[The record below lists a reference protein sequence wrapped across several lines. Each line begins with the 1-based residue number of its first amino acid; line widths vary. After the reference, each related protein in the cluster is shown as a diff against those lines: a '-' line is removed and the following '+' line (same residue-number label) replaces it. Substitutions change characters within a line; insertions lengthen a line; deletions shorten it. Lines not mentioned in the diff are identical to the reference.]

1 MIGRLVDKFLDQ
13 QTLSLI
19 YFKTGSVTPSR
30 NWPEMGHVIYNRV
43 HARYAATLPAILQGV
58 TIDFKPGMKVIYSI
72 SIPLFMYSI
81 KFHLHSKTHPSVHNI
96 DDDIQL
102 GECRNHF

>member
-1 MIGRLVDKFLDQ
+1 MLGRLVDKFFDQ

-43 HARYAATLPAILQGV
+43 HARYAAGLPAILQGV

-72 SIPLFMYSI
+72 SIPSFLYSI
-81 KFHLHSKTHPSVHNI
+81 KFHLRSKTHSSVHNI

-102 GECRNHF
+102 CECRNPF